1 MLADGMIAAFY
12 PIEDLGTSV
21 QAFRS
26 STVGVARKL

>member
-12 PIEDLGTSV
+12 PIEDLGTV

-26 STVGVARKL
+26 STVGTAQKL